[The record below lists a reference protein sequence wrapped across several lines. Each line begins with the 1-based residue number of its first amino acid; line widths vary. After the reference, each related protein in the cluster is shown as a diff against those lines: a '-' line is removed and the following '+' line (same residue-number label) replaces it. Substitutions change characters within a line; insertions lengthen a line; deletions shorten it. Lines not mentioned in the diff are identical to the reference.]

1 LSAASRTL
9 AAWLALAASASPAGA
24 AGWEIA
30 ASAGK
35 VFPFYNQAFEYDPGA
50 LAPPITG
57 ATLEQRGVFM
67 LDARGG
73 LALNLALARDL
84 GRHVALEA
92 RLDTADVSVSTIGA
106 RYRLRANLPAPL
118 PPLSTDVDLGTGSV
132 DLERLR
138 PLSLDL
144 KLQGGQRPRVAVSA
158 GVSWLPGFRFV
169 VNQAIGIGLPG
180 LSGSR
185 LALDV
190 ARVGLTAEAL
200 PSERGQGR
208 LGGNVGMSIGFP
220 LGQRLTLVLD
230 GRYFRFQKQ
239 TLHWGRAQPTSLSR
253 AAEQPTGALPAIQ
266 ESLVRQVESK
276 LEPVVFNPTFFHASV
291 GMALRF

>member
-1 LSAASRTL
+1 MRLLL
-9 AAWLALAASASPAGA
+9 AMCLLAGFARGA
-24 AGWEIA
+24 AAEGWEIT

-35 VFPFYNQAFEYDPGA
+35 VFPFYDQTFEYDLGA
-50 LAPPITG
+50 LASPIPG

-73 LALNLALARDL
+73 LALDLALARDL

-92 RLDTADVSVSTIGA
+92 RLDTADVRVNTIGA
-106 RYRLRANLPAPL
+106 RYHLRANLPAPL
-118 PPLSTDVDLGTGSV
+118 PPLSTDVDLGTGTV

-144 KLQGGQRPRVAVSA
+144 KLHGGRRGRVAVSA

-169 VNQAIGIGLPG
+169 VNQTIGIGLPG
-180 LSGSR
+180 LTGSR

-190 ARVGLTAEAL
+190 AQVGLTAEAL

-208 LGGNVGMSIGFP
+208 FGGNAALSIGAA
-220 LGQRLTLVLD
+220 LGRRVTLVLE

-239 TLHWGRAQPTSLSR
+239 TLHWGRAQAS
-253 AAEQPTGALPAIQ
+253 GVLPAVQ
-266 ESLVRQVESK
+266 ESLVRQVESR
-276 LEPVVFNPTFFHASV
+276 LEPVVFNPTFFHASL
-291 GMALRF
+291 GLALGF

>member
-1 LSAASRTL
+1 MTTRILLAS
-9 AAWLALAASASPAGA
+9 LALAAASRAGA
-24 AGWEIA
+24 EGWEIT

-50 LAPPITG
+50 LAAPFAG

-92 RLDTADVSVSTIGA
+92 RLDTADVSVRTIGA

-118 PPLSTDVDLGTGSV
+118 PPLSTDVDLGSGRI

-144 KLQGGQRPRVAVSA
+144 KLHGGRRPRVAVSA
-158 GVSWLPGFRFV
+158 GLSWLPGFRFV

-180 LSGSR
+180 LSGTR
-185 LALDV
+185 LGLDV
-190 ARVGLTAEAL
+190 ARVDLTAEAL

-208 LGGNVGMSIGFP
+208 LGGNAGMGIGMP
-220 LGQRLTLVLD
+220 LGGRVSLVLD

-239 TLHWGRAQPTSLSR
+239 TLHWGREESSGPLPTVH
-253 AAEQPTGALPAIQ
+253 
-266 ESLVRQVESK
+266 ESLVRQVEAK
-276 LEPVVFNPTFFHASV
+276 LRPVVFTPTFFHASL
-291 GMALRF
+291 GLALRF

>member
-1 LSAASRTL
+1 MRAVTLAIVLAAAAASPL
-9 AAWLALAASASPAGA
+9 AAED
-24 AGWEIA
+24 WEIT

-35 VFPFYNQAFEYDPGA
+35 VFPFYDQTFEYDPGA
-50 LAPPITG
+50 LASPIPG

-73 LALNLALARDL
+73 VALNLALTRDL

-92 RLDTADVSVSTIGA
+92 RLDTADVRVQTIGA
-106 RYRLRANLPAPL
+106 RYHLRANLPAPL
-118 PPLSTDVDLGTGSV
+118 PPLSTDVDLGTGTV

-144 KLQGGQRPRVAVSA
+144 KLQGGRRPRLAVSA
-158 GVSWLPGFRFV
+158 GVSWLPGFRLA

-208 LGGNVGMSIGFP
+208 LGGNAALSVGVP
-220 LGQRLTLVLD
+220 LGRRLTLVLD

-239 TLHWGRAQPTSLSR
+239 TLHWGRAQTS
-253 AAEQPTGALPAIQ
+253 GALPAIQ
-266 ESLVRQVESK
+266 ENLVRQVEAR
-276 LEPVVFNPTFFHASV
+276 LQPVVFNPTFFHTSL
-291 GMALRF
+291 GLALGF